1 MLALLQVV
9 NQIKIFINI
18 TIINVTY
25 KVDMAGGLVARFV
38 QLSSRSSRDLVLITE
53 NILISSEMMFIAL
66 CVYL

>member
-25 KVDMAGGLVARFV
+25 KVDMAGGLVARICSV
-38 QLSSRSSRDLVLITE
+38 V
-53 NILISSEMMFIAL
+53 
-66 CVYL
+66 

>member
-9 NQIKIFINI
+9 NQIQIFINI

-25 KVDMAGGLVARFV
+25 KVDMAGGLVAEFV
-38 QLSSRSSRDLVLITE
+38 QLSSISSRDLVLITK